1 MVLISRL
8 LIVLIFASTASVA
21 GADGCTSWLCSANS
35 LLRGEDAFLAL
46 RHQET
51 SLERDVLKNYSGN
64 HPEIM
69 TRLHRYREFVQQ
81 NSYRQTL
88 RLCWAYRAAAGMG
101 NTHPSAGAVNYEKD
115 GISDQI
121 RYVHPNGDVQKYNQA
136 DSLLAWSEIYA
147 HGLYQPI
154 DAIVGLKGDYL
165 QVSHL
170 GFFSFQSWFRSMY
183 AMNFVSSTGFLYGA
197 IHCLNTTNSRDL
209 QKFAGAIL
217 AVDYEGTLTTEVGS
231 GFAIGKLAALIAR
244 PLSRWTLRPLQ
255 NFFSW
260 LKPKIKKPVLIVAGI
275 PTTVILAD
283 NLACKMIQ
291 LEASQKAMAVEMNL
305 LTESTTESNH
315 RRHIHIRRHNVIGLT
330 RSFLEAK
337 KKCDAVS
344 VSGELNHCSEQYAP
358 FIDLIR
364 RSGFHRE
371 LDDYRRDLFLAQK
384 DRETTIV
391 QSATPRET
399 RNLYYCSGGASGE
412 QVPRDKNGTLDL
424 QQAYLTML
432 ELLIPITES
441 LNQNGKLE

>member
-1 MVLISRL
+1 MVLNLWL
-8 LIVLIFASTASVA
+8 LVVIIFASTASVA
-21 GADGCTSWLCSANS
+21 AADGCTSWLCSANS
-35 LLRGEDAFLAL
+35 VLRGEDAFMAL
-46 RHQET
+46 RQQET
-51 SLERDVLKNYSGN
+51 TLEQEVLNHYSGN

-69 TRLHRYREFVQQ
+69 ARLHRYREYVHQ

-101 NTHPSAGAVNYEKD
+101 NTHPSTDAVTYEAGRL
-115 GISDQI
+115 SDQI
-121 RYVHPNGDVQKYNQA
+121 RHTRSNGEVQKYNQA

-154 DAIVGLKGDYL
+154 DAIVGLKSDYL

-231 GFAIGKLAALIAR
+231 GFVIGKLAALIAR
-244 PLSRWTLRPLQ
+244 PISRWTLRPLQ

-260 LKPKIKKPVLIVAGI
+260 LKPKIKKPVLVVAGV

-291 LEASQKAMAVEMNL
+291 LEASQKALTAEMHH
-305 LTESTTESNH
+305 LTESTAEASH
-315 RRHIHIRRHNVIGLT
+315 RRHLPIRRHKVLGLT

-337 KKCDAVS
+337 KNCDAVS
-344 VSGELNHCSEQYAP
+344 VSGELHHCSEQYAP

-371 LDDYRRDLFLAQK
+371 LNDYRRDLALAQK
-384 DRETTIV
+384 DREAAIL
-391 QSATPRET
+391 QSATPRKT
-399 RNLYYCSGGASGE
+399 RNLYYCTGGLSGD
-412 QVPRDKNGTLDL
+412 QVPRDKNGALDL

-432 ELLIPITES
+432 ELLIPMTES